1 MAFTRRWRD
10 RDYSP
15 YLLGFVSIGIESEME
30 KTCLNPSCESTK
42 PLQQA
47 RNRILTAGGVKR
59 YSWNWHKPKG
69 EPMGRTFITAGTL
82 LLLLC
87 CVRTGQAADP
97 WPAEAW
103 AAAETLTHLD
113 GDFENNMSGAAWNP
127 KTETFWV
134 CCNGGPSA
142 FWALT
147 EDESNSFMIATNGS
161 GTQAKYDLG
170 KGDFEGICHAD
181 YSEPTV
187 YIMVE
192 EDDQIREYDVSVY
205 GSAVLNLQWNI
216 AAHVPT
222 SGGAGSEGITFVPNE
237 WLMKEHFVDG
247 NGTPYLSTNGM
258 GGLMLV
264 AHQNGGRVYAFDLN
278 PTNSAFHFVGA
289 YATSRSE
296 SSGLEFDRSTGL
308 LYIWHNTGP
317 NYLEVTELSSYQDGA
332 ERRLTPLAEFLGPK
346 SGNLEGIAIVPT
358 ATTNHWCLIVDDDNQ
373 DDAALMWFK
382 EFEHTNDFDGDG
394 MADSWELA
402 YLASTT
408 TSDGSADSDN
418 DHFSDLNEYL
428 AGTIPTNPESA
439 LLFTDL
445 SFQTNSQFILEW
457 LSASNKSYSI
467 LSSTNLSVGFD
478 GIVTNGLP
486 AAPPVNSFTHA
497 AGSATTLF
505 YRILLD
511 L

>member
-1 MAFTRRWRD
+1 
-10 RDYSP
+10 
-15 YLLGFVSIGIESEME
+15 
-30 KTCLNPSCESTK
+30 
-42 PLQQA
+42 
-47 RNRILTAGGVKR
+47 
-59 YSWNWHKPKG
+59 
-69 EPMGRTFITAGTL
+69 MGRTFITAGTL

-113 GDFENNMSGAAWNP
+113 SDFEKDMSGAAWNP
-127 KTETFWV
+127 QTKMFWV
-134 CCNGGPSA
+134 CCNKRPSA

-170 KGDFEGICHAD
+170 KGDFEGICQVD

-222 SGGAGSEGITFVPNE
+222 SGGSGSEGITFVPNE

-247 NGTPYLSTNGM
+247 NETPYLSTNGM

-332 ERRLTPLAEFLGPK
+332 EKRLTPLAEFLGPK
-346 SGNLEGIAIVPT
+346 KRQPGGHRHRSDRHHEPLVPHCRRRQPGRRSPHVVQGIRAHQRFRRGRDGGFVGAGVSGEHNDLR
-358 ATTNHWCLIVDDDNQ
+358 
-373 DDAALMWFK
+373 WF
-382 EFEHTNDFDGDG
+382 
-394 MADSWELA
+394 
-402 YLASTT
+402 
-408 TSDGSADSDN
+408 
-418 DHFSDLNEYL
+418 
-428 AGTIPTNPESA
+428 
-439 LLFTDL
+439 
-445 SFQTNSQFILEW
+445 
-457 LSASNKSYSI
+457 
-467 LSSTNLSVGFD
+467 
-478 GIVTNGLP
+478 
-486 AAPPVNSFTHA
+486 
-497 AGSATTLF
+497 
-505 YRILLD
+505 RR
-511 L
+511 